1 MQDRFFGKQC
11 GASVSGK
18 NWIVWKNIFA
28 SKLVLLY
35 KVSKKDAIII
45 FFLLSEY
52 CMEILPF
59 PTVNL
64 EYMFFNCH

>member
-11 GASVSGK
+11 GTSVSGK

-28 SKLVLLY
+28 SKLVLLK

-45 FFLLSEY
+45 FFY
-52 CMEILPF
+52 
-59 PTVNL
+59 
-64 EYMFFNCH
+64 